1 MTAMTRP
8 WLRLNAVTLTSLL
21 LLAPSSGAFDTP
33 LSDTAVR
40 EAYFLG
46 QRRDGSLAKL
56 LDKYVL
62 YLQPPKT
69 GPYIQSV
76 SFLTP
81 YILTAIFSSEQVSI
95 YSAQQAQ
102 LDHLRNPE
110 VVRVTVQVSLTDS
123 YAAYSAGPSGTDS
136 QSSKRVF
143 VRPSDFW
150 RDFRLRM
157 FQKDEMVIPT
167 NASGQPLYWCTDA
180 GCTLSGAT
188 LTFEYPAS
196 AFTDTPAT
204 IQIDPPEGDPVVV
217 DFDLTSFR

>member
-1 MTAMTRP
+1 MTPAP
-8 WLRLNAVTLTSLL
+8 LRLNALALTSILI
-21 LLAPSSGAFDTP
+21 LAPSSSAFDSP

-46 QRRDGSLAKL
+46 QRHDDSLGKL

-69 GPYIQSV
+69 GPYIQTV

-81 YILTAIFSSEQVSI
+81 YVLTALYSSQQVSI

-102 LDHLRNPE
+102 LDHLKNPE
-110 VVRVTVQVSLTDS
+110 VVRVTVQISLTDS
-123 YAAYSAGPSGTDS
+123 YGPYV
-136 QSSKRVF
+136 SSVTGPDPHSLKGIVM
-143 VRPSDFW
+143 RPSDFW
-150 RDFRLRM
+150 RDFRVRVY
-157 FQKDEMVIPT
+157 QKDQMVIPT
-167 NASGQPLYWCTDA
+167 NAKGEPISRCEKSACTI
-180 GCTLSGAT
+180 SGAI
-188 LTFEYPAS
+188 LTFEYPAA
-196 AFTDTPAT
+196 AFTDTSAT

>member
-1 MTAMTRP
+1 MTPTR
-8 WLRLNAVTLTSLL
+8 LRLTTLTSASILI
-21 LLAPSSGAFDTP
+21 LAPSSSAFDSP

-46 QRRDGSLAKL
+46 QRHDDSLGKL
-56 LDKYVL
+56 LDKYIL

-81 YILTAIFSSEQVSI
+81 YVLTALDSSQHVNI
-95 YSAQQAQ
+95 YSAQQAR
-102 LDHLRNPE
+102 LDHLKNPE
-110 VVRVTVQVSLTDS
+110 VVRVTAQISLTDS
-123 YAAYSAGPSGTDS
+123 YGPYISAPTGPESHSVKGIIM
-136 QSSKRVF
+136 
-143 VRPSDFW
+143 RPSDFW
-150 RDFRLRM
+150 RDFRLRV

-167 NASGQPLYWCTDA
+167 HADGKPIFRCEDSGCI
-180 GCTLSGAT
+180 LSGAT
-188 LTFEYPAS
+188 LTFEYPAA
-196 AFTDTPAT
+196 AFTDSSAT

>member
-1 MTAMTRP
+1 MPLTH
-8 WLRLNAVTLTSLL
+8 LRLNSLALASLL
-21 LLAPSSGAFDTP
+21 LLSPSSGAFDTP

-46 QRRDGSLAKL
+46 QHHDDSLGKL

-81 YILTAIFSSEQVSI
+81 YVLTALYSSQQVNI

-102 LDHLRNPE
+102 LDHLKNPE
-110 VVRVTVQVSLTDS
+110 VVRVTAQIFLTDS
-123 YAAYSAGPSGTDS
+123 YGPYALAPTGPGPHSLKGI
-136 QSSKRVF
+136 F
-143 VRPSDFW
+143 MRPSDFW
-150 RDFRLRM
+150 RDFRVRV
-157 FQKDEMVIPT
+157 FQKDQMVIPT
-167 NASGQPLYWCTDA
+167 AASGDPHYRCSEDA
-180 GCTLSGAT
+180 CILSGAT
-188 LTFEYPAS
+188 LTFEFPAA
-196 AFTDTPAT
+196 AFTESSAT

>member
-1 MTAMTRP
+1 MPPTRLP
-8 WLRLNAVTLTSLL
+8 LSAIALASLL
-21 LLAPSSGAFDTP
+21 ILAPSSSAFDSP

-46 QRRDGSLAKL
+46 QRRDDSLGKL

-81 YILTAIFSSEQVSI
+81 YVLTALYSSQQVSI

-102 LDHLRNPE
+102 LDHLKTPE
-110 VVRVTVQVSLTDS
+110 VVRVTVQILLTES
-123 YAAYSAGPSGTDS
+123 YAAYSAVPTGSGS
-136 QSSKRVF
+136 HSPKGVF

-150 RDFRLRM
+150 SDFRLRT
-157 FQKDEMVIPT
+157 FQKDQMVIPT
-167 NASGQPLYWCTDA
+167 TAKGEPQFQCNDA
-180 GCTLSGAT
+180 GCVLSGAT

-196 AFTDTPAT
+196 AFTENTAT

>member
-1 MTAMTRP
+1 MTRP
-8 WLRLNAVTLTSLL
+8 RLRFIAVTLASILVVAPTS
-21 LLAPSSGAFDTP
+21 SAFDTP

-46 QRRDGSLAKL
+46 QRRDGSLGKL

-102 LDHLRNPE
+102 LDHLKNPE
-110 VVRVTVQVSLTDS
+110 VVRVTVQISLTDS
-123 YAAYSAGPSGTDS
+123 YAAYSASPYGTDPHS
-136 QSSKRVF
+136 PKGVF
-143 VRPSDFW
+143 ARPSDFW
-150 RDFRLRM
+150 RDFRLRT
-157 FQKDEMVIPT
+157 FQKEEMVIPT
-167 NASGQPLYWCTDA
+167 NANGQPLYWCTDA

-196 AFTDTPAT
+196 AFTDTSVT

>member
-1 MTAMTRP
+1 MRP
-8 WLRLNAVTLTSLL
+8 IVRVAASLACASLL
-21 LLAPSSGAFDTP
+21 LIQPLAAFDSP

-46 QRRDGSLAKL
+46 QRHDDSLGKL
-56 LDKYVL
+56 MGKYVL

-81 YILTAIFSSEQVSI
+81 YVLTALYSSQQVSI

-102 LDHLRNPE
+102 LDHLKNPE
-110 VVRVTVQVSLTDS
+110 VIRVTAEISLTDS
-123 YAAYSAGPSGTDS
+123 YGLYLSAPMGPDPHSLKGII
-136 QSSKRVF
+136 

-150 RDFRLRM
+150 RDFRVRV
-157 FQKDEMVIPT
+157 FQKDQMVIPAA
-167 NASGQPLYWCTDA
+167 ASGNPHYQCTEDA
-180 GCTLSGAT
+180 CVLSGAT
-188 LTFEYPAS
+188 LTFEYPAD
-196 AFTDTPAT
+196 AFTDTSAT
-204 IQIDPPEGDPVVV
+204 IQIDPPQGDPVVV

>member
-1 MTAMTRP
+1 MTRP
-8 WLRLNAVTLTSLL
+8 WLRLNAVILVSLL
-21 LLAPSSGAFDTP
+21 VQAPSSNAFDTP

-46 QRRDGSLAKL
+46 QRHDGSLGKL

-76 SFLTP
+76 AFLTP
-81 YILTAIFSSEQVSI
+81 YILTAIYSSEQVSI

-102 LDHLRNPE
+102 VDYRNNAE
-110 VVRVTVQVSLTDS
+110 VVRVTVQIFLTDS
-123 YAAYSAGPSGTDS
+123 YGPLIAHPSGSDPHS
-136 QSSKRVF
+136 LKGFSERLA
-143 VRPSDFW
+143 DFW
-150 RDFRLRM
+150 RDFHIRT
-157 FQKDEMVIPT
+157 FQKDQLVIP
-167 NASGQPLYWCTDA
+167 ASAKGDPAYRCDDTS
-180 GCTLSGAT
+180 CILSGAT
-188 LTFEYPAS
+188 LTFEYPAD
-196 AFTDTPAT
+196 AFTDTSAT

>member
-1 MTAMTRP
+1 MTSTR
-8 WLRLNAVTLTSLL
+8 LRLNGIALASLL
-21 LLAPSSGAFDTP
+21 ILAPSSSAFDSP

-46 QRRDGSLAKL
+46 QRHDDSLPKL

-81 YILTAIFSSEQVSI
+81 YVLTALNSSQQVSI

-102 LDHLRNPE
+102 LDHLKNPE
-110 VVRVTVQVSLTDS
+110 VVRVTVQIFLTDS
-123 YAAYSAGPSGTDS
+123 YGPYTAAPTGTDAHAL
-136 QSSKRVF
+136 KGIF

-150 RDFRLRM
+150 RDFRVRV
-157 FQKDEMVIPT
+157 FQKDQMVIPT
-167 NASGQPLYWCTDA
+167 SANGQAQFRCEDSGCI
-180 GCTLSGAT
+180 LSGAT
-188 LTFEYPAS
+188 LTFEYPAD
-196 AFTDTPAT
+196 AFTESSAT
-204 IQIDPPEGDPVVV
+204 IQIDPPEGDSVLV
-217 DFDLTSFR
+217 DFDLTAFR

>member
-1 MTAMTRP
+1 MPFGFRP
-8 WLRLNAVTLTSLL
+8 SLAL
-21 LLAPSSGAFDTP
+21 LLAALLLSTPTFAFDSP

-46 QRRDGSLAKL
+46 QRHDDSLGKL

-69 GPYIQSV
+69 GPYVQSV

-81 YILTAIFSSEQVSI
+81 YVLTALYSSQQVSI

-102 LDHLRNPE
+102 LDHLKNPE
-110 VVRVTVQVSLTDS
+110 VVRVTVQVLLTDS
-123 YAAYSAGPSGTDS
+123 YGPYVATPIE
-136 QSSKRVF
+136 QHSSSIKGLM

-150 RDFRLRM
+150 RDFRVRV
-157 FQKDEMVIPT
+157 FQKDTMVIP
-167 NASGQPLYWCTDA
+167 SGAKGEPTYRCDDA
-180 GCTLSGAT
+180 GCVLSGAT
-188 LTFEYPAS
+188 LNFEYPAA
-196 AFTDTPAT
+196 AFTDSSAT
-204 IQIDPPEGDPVVV
+204 IQIDPSEGDPVVV

>member
-1 MTAMTRP
+1 MRP
-8 WLRLNAVTLTSLL
+8 IIRVAASLVCASLL
-21 LLAPSSGAFDTP
+21 LIQPLAAFDSP

-46 QRRDGSLAKL
+46 QRHDDSLGKL
-56 LDKYVL
+56 MDKYVL

-81 YILTAIFSSEQVSI
+81 YVLTALYSSQQVSI

-102 LDHLRNPE
+102 LDHLKIPE
-110 VVRVTVQVSLTDS
+110 VVRVTVQIFLTES
-123 YAAYSAGPSGTDS
+123 FAAYSAAATGSDS
-136 QSSKRVF
+136 HSPKRVF

-150 RDFRLRM
+150 LDFRLRT
-157 FQKDEMVIPT
+157 FQKDQLVIPSSA
-167 NASGQPLYWCTDA
+167 NGNPLFQCSDA
-180 GCTLSGAT
+180 GCVLSGAT
-188 LTFEYPAS
+188 LTFEYPAAS
-196 AFTDTPAT
+196 FTESSAT